1 MKLTKTC
8 ARFLR
13 KNGGTLLT
21 IGASVGVVLTA
32 IETGK
37 ATIKAEKLVELNKD
51 VPEYGMKEK
60 VKDCWH
66 FYIPA
71 AVLGAGTIGCI
82 IGSNMLSRKEI
93 ASLSAA
99 YVALGKSYQEYRRQV
114 AERIGVEEEEMIKD
128 SGDRTEFE
136 TGAKRDMHA
145 GKGRMDLLPWYGIM
159 EVSKHCEEGALKYGE
174 HNVDK
179 GIPLHSL
186 LDSASRHLAKYMVG
200 MDDEDHLRAACWN
213 LLWALNQRV
222 THPELDDRFTVKE
235 KKAAKMV
242 LTKCANCGK
251 EWPVSED
258 DWVRMC
264 AWSFS
269 LKRDSAITRCPDC
282 REVARI
288 YKVGEVSTDE

>member
-13 KNGGTLLT
+13 KNGGTLLA

-60 VKDCWH
+60 VKDCWQ

-99 YVALGKSYQEYRRQV
+99 YVALGKSYQQYRRQV
-114 AERIGVEEEEMIKD
+114 AERIGSEAEADILEKSKVEEPAEEDKQLLCYEPF
-128 SGDRTEFE
+128 SNRYFHATETELYDAFYQ
-136 TGAKRDMHA
+136 TNRD
-145 GKGRMDLLPWYGIM
+145 
-159 EVSKHCEEGALKYGE
+159 
-174 HNVDK
+174 
-179 GIPLHSL
+179 
-186 LDSASRHLAKYMVG
+186 
-200 MDDEDHLRAACWN
+200 
-213 LLWALNQRV
+213 
-222 THPELDDRFTVKE
+222 
-235 KKAAKMV
+235 
-242 LTKCANCGK
+242 
-251 EWPVSED
+251 
-258 DWVRMC
+258 
-264 AWSFS
+264 FS
-269 LKRDSAITRCPDC
+269 LN
-282 REVARI
+282 
-288 YKVGEVSTDE
+288 GEVSINNLYSYLGLDYLPEKDDVGWCSDYMINEWEYFWIDFVANKQTTDDGLEVYQVYAFQPPIPDYLDYEPDEER